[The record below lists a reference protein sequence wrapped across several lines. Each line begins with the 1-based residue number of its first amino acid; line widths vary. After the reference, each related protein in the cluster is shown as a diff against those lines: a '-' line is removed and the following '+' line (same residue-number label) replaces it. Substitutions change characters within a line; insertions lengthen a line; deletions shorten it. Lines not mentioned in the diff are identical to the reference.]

1 MKLLLLPLLLVGAS
15 AGWYGLGGTSAGTS
29 AGTPAECKAEGC
41 RMTVECT
48 DHDTCLV
55 TCYDESGAI
64 VCQEEIACDQPCEKA
79 CEKPCEAPCEAPAK
93 TSCDKPCAP
102 SACSR

>member
-15 AGWYGLGGTSAGTS
+15 AGWYGLGGTSPETLS
-29 AGTPAECKAEGC
+29 KTPAECPPDSC

-48 DHDTCLV
+48 DRDTCIV
-55 TCYDESGAI
+55 TCFDENDEI

-79 CEKPCEAPCEAPAK
+79 CETPCEAPAK
-93 TSCDKPCAP
+93 ASCDKPCAP
-102 SACSR
+102 SSCSR